1 MNGDAHMSGNWLNDD
16 NHKTK
21 KLKVRVSHLAIQDS
35 PRRRV
40 QKPKYLG
47 HVCAV
52 RQRNRR
58 EKFPGQSTA
67 YLVGANHTA
76 R

>member
-1 MNGDAHMSGNWLNDD
+1 MSGNWLNDD
-16 NHKTK
+16 TLKTK
-21 KLKVRVSHLAIQDS
+21 KLKVRVSHLAIQRNRLRD
-35 PRRRV
+35 

-52 RQRNRR
+52 RTKPRR

-67 YLVGANHTA
+67 YLVGAA